1 MKAVYS
7 AVLPPSLIVFFLKT
21 NKITHPFFYH
31 WVKANCLICHCLFLE
46 NKSNQSINQIPSFLW
61 LSKSHCL
68 FLLEKSNSMNQ
79 MNNLPSFLK
88 SHLPLLSLSH
98 FWEKIVSNEIK
109 WSVISEGVKIHL
121 PLLLFS
127 FFGKIVSNQIKWPL
141 FYQKGWKS
149 FCLSCHCLIF
159 GKKLYGMKS
168 NGHFFFIK
176 RGKNPP
182 SSPIIVSFF
191 GKNVPNHIKWPL
203 FLWGENPPASPIII
217 IFWKKLY
224 RIKSKGVKATCPSS
238 PPLEQPLRALDCAE
252 LLSTRPPCCLPEI
265 VYACLYYSLN

>member
-1 MKAVYS
+1 MVRYIRRCKN
-7 AVLPPSLIVFFLKT
+7 PPASPIILIFWK
-21 NKITHPFFYH
+21 
-31 WVKANCLICHCLFLE
+31 NCIE
-46 NKSNQSINQIPSFLW
+46 SNQMAPF
-61 LSKSHCL
+61 LSKGVKIL
-68 FLLEKSNSMNQ
+68 
-79 MNNLPSFLK
+79 
-88 SHLPLLSLSH
+88 LPLLSLPH
-98 FWEKIVSNEIK
+98 FWEKIVWNEIK
-109 WSVISEGVKIHL
+109 W
-121 PLLLFS
+121 PL
-127 FFGKIVSNQIKWPL
+127 
-141 FYQKGWKS
+141 
-149 FCLSCHCLIF
+149 
-159 GKKLYGMKS
+159 
-168 NGHFFFIK
+168 FFIK